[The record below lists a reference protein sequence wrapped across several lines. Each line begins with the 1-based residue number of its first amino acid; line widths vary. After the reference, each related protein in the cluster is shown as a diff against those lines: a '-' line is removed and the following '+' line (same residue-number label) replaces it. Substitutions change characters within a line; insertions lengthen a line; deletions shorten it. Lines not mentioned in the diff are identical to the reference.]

1 VLLTPVLIYVLDLSL
16 AGPEGFARAQRLL
29 SGELSAS
36 MWFVLAW
43 ALLHHLLAGIRY
55 LALDLDVGV
64 DKATERTTAW
74 LVLVG
79 APLAALLLMAGV
91 WL

>member
-1 VLLTPVLIYVLDLSL
+1 
-16 AGPEGFARAQRLL
+16 
-29 SGELSAS
+29 